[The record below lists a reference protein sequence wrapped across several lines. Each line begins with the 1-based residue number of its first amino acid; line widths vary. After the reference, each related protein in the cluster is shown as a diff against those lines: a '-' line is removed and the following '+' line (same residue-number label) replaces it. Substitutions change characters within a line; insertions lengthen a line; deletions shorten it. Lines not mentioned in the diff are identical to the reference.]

1 MSPITG
7 TTRLRHLASAI
18 SLGVLALCGAASAQV
33 APTDATITVHADQPG
48 AHINRE
54 VFTQFAEH
62 LGHGIY
68 EGIWVGPGSSIPN
81 TKGYRTD
88 VIDGAV
94 AILDQYGLADLTMRR
109 LATSLHVQPGAL
121 YWHFPNKQA
130 LLGAVADRILAPME
144 DPVDT
149 DEWSGQIGELAHR
162 LRSCLLAYRDGA
174 EVVSATYASRLTTS
188 KGRERLAGA
197 LIRGGMTREEA
208 DLAAYTLLYYV
219 LGETV
224 DEQ

>member
-1 MSPITG
+1 MQ
-7 TTRLRHLASAI
+7 LH
-18 SLGVLALCGAASAQV
+18 
-33 APTDATITVHADQPG
+33 
-48 AHINRE
+48 
-54 VFTQFAEH
+54 
-62 LGHGIY
+62 
-68 EGIWVGPGSSIPN
+68 
-81 TKGYRTD
+81 RTD

-144 DPVDT
+144 DPLDAA
-149 DEWSGQIGELAHR
+149 DWSAQVAELAHR

-188 KGRERLAGA
+188 KGRERIASA

-208 DLAAYTLLYYV
+208 DLAAYALLYYV

-224 DEQ
+224 DEQSRMQMDSAGALPEEASPLYENTTATDRYDFGLQLLLGGVRHRLGSRVR

>member
-1 MSPITG
+1 MQ
-7 TTRLRHLASAI
+7 LH
-18 SLGVLALCGAASAQV
+18 
-33 APTDATITVHADQPG
+33 
-48 AHINRE
+48 
-54 VFTQFAEH
+54 
-62 LGHGIY
+62 
-68 EGIWVGPGSSIPN
+68 
-81 TKGYRTD
+81 RTD
-88 VIDGAV
+88 VVDGAV

-144 DPVDT
+144 DTVDA
-149 DEWSGQIGELAHR
+149 DDWSGQVTELAHR

-208 DLAAYTLLYYV
+208 DRAAYTLLYYV
-219 LGETV
+219 LGGTV
-224 DEQ
+224 DEQSRMQMDSAGALDEQASPVHESLTGSEIPSATDRFEFGLQLFLGGVRHLLGSRVR